1 MSKKASPDI
10 IRSGKVEFHRLNAAR
25 YDLRDAYRWLLT
37 LEWRAFFAFVLVVY
51 LAVNLFFAT
60 LYYLGNGCIAEM
72 APHSF
77 DDAFFFSVE
86 TLATVG
92 YGHMYPATLYGHM
105 VTTLEIMVG
114 MFGLAVIT
122 GLIFVRFSR
131 PAARIIFSRSLVIGP
146 FDGQQALMMRV
157 ANLRRQAMAEAEF
170 RMILICDEPVKEGGS
185 FRRFYP
191 LRLQFDRLIMFPAA
205 LTVRHMIDRESP
217 LHGMTAKDLEKSDAR
232 ISASIV
238 CIDTIIPA
246 SVQSQTDYTWRDIEF
261 GRRFVE
267 IYSDIDTNSIAVD
280 YGRLHET
287 EPVA

>member
-1 MSKKASPDI
+1 M
-10 IRSGKVEFHRLNAAR
+10 EFHKLNTPK

-37 LEWRAFFAFVLVVY
+37 LEWPQFAGFVLVVY

-60 LYYLGNGCIAEM
+60 LYYLGSGCIAEM
-72 APHSF
+72 RPNSF

-92 YGHMYPATLYGHM
+92 YGHMYPATLYGHV
-105 VTTLEIMVG
+105 VTTLEIMTG

-131 PAARIIFSRSLVIGP
+131 PAARIVFSHSLVISP
-146 FDGQQALMMRV
+146 FDGQPALMMRV
-157 ANLRRQAMAEAEF
+157 ANLRHQAMAEAEF
-170 RMILICDEPVKEGGS
+170 RLILIRDERVKEGAG

-191 LRLQFDRLIMFPAA
+191 LRLQFDRLVMFPAA
-205 LTVRHMIDRESP
+205 LTIRHVIDKESP
-217 LHGMTAKDLEKSDAR
+217 LHGLKAEDFEKSDVR
-232 ISASIV
+232 IWASIV
-238 CIDTIIPA
+238 CIDTVIPA
-246 SVQSQTDYTWRDIEF
+246 SVQSQMDYTWRDIEV

-287 EPVA
+287 EEIGG